1 MRFICI
7 YIFLAFRLPWVRA
20 TLERVCR
27 SLNVCNS
34 SGRIKSNWLCN
45 LIKRSARHFQWKG
58 KIVTH
63 NTKHK
68 MFPQRHL
75 TPVCPSHSI
84 NATSDEAT
92 TRPEGQI
99 IASYKDKNSGLEAE
113 VSLFYFTA
121 KLSPVFVPRHSF
133 NLPVFAVFKSPSNLL
148 HYIYLSL
155 CCLSF
160 RVALFFL

>member
-1 MRFICI
+1 MSATAAVASSQIDWVTQSN
-7 YIFLAFRLPWVRA
+7 ARLVISNGRGS
-20 TLERVCR
+20 
-27 SLNVCNS
+27 SLHTDN
-34 SGRIKSNWLCN
+34 
-45 LIKRSARHFQWKG
+45 
-58 KIVTH
+58 

-99 IASYKDKNSGLEAE
+99 IPSYKEGILDWRPE

-121 KLSPVFVPRHSF
+121 KLSPVFILRHSF

-148 HYIYLSL
+148 HYIYLSF
-155 CCLSF
+155 CCSSF
-160 RVALFFL
+160 RGALFL